1 MSFGPSPITN
11 RFSGSQP
18 TPRDQLPP
26 GSTPMV
32 GGSLVA
38 PSGETLQ
45 FNQIPSAGD
54 KEKAAWVIGIL
65 LGAGALMVW
74 LTMSRLQAA
83 KIASLKDLGGQIAL
97 GLGVPS
103 FILLTAATI
112 AAWKRYHPPQAAIDP
127 VISSSPIVTVSSA
140 PTASVNSGSAPT
152 APLPSSPI
160 VTVSSAPTA
169 SVNSGSAPTA
179 PLPSSPIVTV
189 SSAPTVSAKNDPLF
203 GFLVAT
209 ADAVKKA
216 GEKKEALTSF
226 EMRSVLRAL
235 QNDPHSAP
243 ENYVKRREILWNL
256 VSAMSS
262 DNRFALG
269 KALGHQNYLDP
280 EESERNALFCQQTI
294 PMLSPWVLSE
304 LANGLIEA
312 ALNSP
317 SEPASKALISK
328 LFLLVREAD
337 AEPFR
342 QILSDRWEA
351 IKTNDLA
358 PSAENGFERSGGRQN
373 DHICE
378 AFEAAKQGRLQLF
391 PAPQ

>member
-127 VISSSPIVTVSSA
+127 VIS
-140 PTASVNSGSAPT
+140 
-152 APLPSSPI
+152 SSPI